1 MQTYSFRL
9 AVLASLLFGLPGL
22 SWAKPVATPPGVVR
36 AEQAGAVASTDPFSP
51 VNHVSPHQ
59 SDVRPLQLPPPP
71 VGGLAL
77 PRNLVESNAPI
88 VIGTIN
94 GETLVQTSAG
104 VEVLSKAKKQSG
116 KIQYQRA
123 QRN

>member
-9 AVLASLLFGLPGL
+9 ALLASLLFGLPGL
-22 SWAKPVATPPGVVR
+22 SWAKPVSTSPGVVR
-36 AEQAGAVASTDPFSP
+36 AEQAGTAASTDPFSP
-51 VNHVSPHQ
+51 VDQVAVRQP
-59 SDVRPLQLPPPP
+59 DTRPLQLPPPP

-77 PRNLVESNAPI
+77 PGNPVEANAP
-88 VIGTIN
+88 VVVGTIN
-94 GETLVQTSAG
+94 GSTLVQTSAG
-104 VEVLSKAKKQSG
+104 VEVLDTAKKQPG